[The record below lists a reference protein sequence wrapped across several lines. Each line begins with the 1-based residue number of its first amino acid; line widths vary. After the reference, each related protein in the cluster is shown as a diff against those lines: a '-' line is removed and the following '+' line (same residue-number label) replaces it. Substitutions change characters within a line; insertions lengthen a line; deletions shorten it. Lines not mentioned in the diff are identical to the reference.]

1 MDDRS
6 QRSGGRVVG
15 VAHGDRETPVMS
27 PVIDRTI
34 WPPAFGGGAGVPEQ
48 GTPEALG
55 CQPQCSQLLVLGPI
69 WVAVGTWVHLA
80 PGPAEDAVIQAL
92 RVQVLHRHRQL

>member
-1 MDDRS
+1 MGTER
-6 QRSGGRVVG
+6 
-15 VAHGDRETPVMS
+15 PLS

-34 WPPAFGGGAGVPEQ
+34 WVPLPAFGGGAEVPEQ
-48 GTPEALG
+48 GTPEELG
-55 CQPQCSQLLVLGPI
+55 CQPQCSQLLILGSI

-92 RVQVLHRHRQL
+92 RLQVQHRQRQL